1 METRLPRGAVMT
13 AEQCWQLA
21 RRWYPGRLEL
31 DWRRR
36 SADEMEA
43 IFADVGLE
51 GPFWRLRT
59 P

>member
-1 METRLPRGAVMT
+1 MT

-36 SADEMEA
+36 SADEMEG